1 MISIIICSRTETLP
15 SAFIKNIED
24 TVGVEHELIIIDNSK
39 NNYSIFEAY
48 NLGIK
53 KSVGAYLCFIHDDIL
68 FYTQNWGKR
77 LEDIFEK
84 DKKLGLI
91 GVAGSKVKTKT
102 PSAWWDCPHDQMV
115 VNIIHQAE
123 NKLEKQYHGFDHE
136 NNVEV
141 VLIDGVFM
149 AGRANKDI
157 KFNAAIKEFHG
168 YDLNLSI
175 AYKKIGFKII
185 VTNTILLKHLSLGKV
200 DSNWTQ
206 SALKLY
212 KVFKNDLPLMV
223 GNTLT
228 KTELKKIEFKNGMQF
243 CDKLM
248 EIKCRKEALLF
259 WIKSFFIKPK
269 SKLHFKFLKSYIKG
283 YNE

>member
-1 MISIIICSRTETLP
+1 MYFCQEAQRIQSINHII
-15 SAFIKNIED
+15 
-24 TVGVEHELIIIDNSK
+24 
-39 NNYSIFEAY
+39 YY
-48 NLGIK
+48 
-53 KSVGAYLCFIHDDIL
+53 
-68 FYTQNWGKR
+68 
-77 LEDIFEK
+77 
-84 DKKLGLI
+84 
-91 GVAGSKVKTKT
+91 
-102 PSAWWDCPHDQMV
+102 
-115 VNIIHQAE
+115 
-123 NKLEKQYHGFDHE
+123 
-136 NNVEV
+136 
-141 VLIDGVFM
+141 
-149 AGRANKDI
+149 
-157 KFNAAIKEFHG
+157 
-168 YDLNLSI
+168 
-175 AYKKIGFKII
+175 YKKIGFKII

-269 SKLHFKFLKSYIKG
+269 SKLHFKFLKKNSY
-283 YNE
+283 